1 MRPVDGGGRGSTV
14 MDGTP
19 QHPIYGGKS
28 WIWKGTHLMMK
39 SLNSFNWIQFK
50 SSGKKTAVTTN
61 YQNKPPSLFNPSAP
75 PLINL
80 PTSTATPPL
89 CDHSSFLC
97 DHPLIIKRRSLNEW
111 RNTTLSVVTDKHDT
125 YGPKPISGLQFNTP
139 NLFSTFIIYN
149 SIFPY
154 IIKLNSALVE
164 SSRKNEGWIDW
175 ISRLFNWFNFKD
187 D

>member
-1 MRPVDGGGRGSTV
+1 MAVVGGRQWWMGLPSIPFMGV
-14 MDGTP
+14 KVEFERE
-19 QHPIYGGKS
+19 PIWWWNR
-28 WIWKGTHLMMK
+28 WIH
-39 SLNSFNWIQFK
+39 SIEFNL
-50 SSGKKTAVTTN
+50 SRVEKTAVTTN